1 MEEGEREKEE
11 KTKGKRKWK
20 KKKRKKR
27 RERKRERDG
36 GYFGDDCG
44 GVGHMCC
51 DVRSDDSC
59 GARRKGGTGQCQIQV
74 SGQEKGFGEI
84 GLGQE
89 GLSSTTNRILKI
101 IFLACDL
108 IW

>member
-1 MEEGEREKEE
+1 M
-11 KTKGKRKWK
+11 
-20 KKKRKKR
+20 RKKR

-36 GYFGDDCG
+36 GDFGDDCG
-44 GVGHMCC
+44 GVGHACC
-51 DVRSDDSC
+51 DVRSDDARK
-59 GARRKGGTGQCQIQV
+59 ARRKRETGQRSDSGVV
-74 SGQEKGFGEI
+74 SGKGFGEI